1 MMKKRIR
8 KSATIIGTLMILLH
22 SVDYAHGQES
32 GTSAEDEAIFPKGEL
47 GSEEFFRGNV
57 WVTGLIENDDVYN
70 MLGGNVEFEA
80 GARSNWHS
88 HPAGQIL
95 IVTSGIGYHQ
105 IEGEEKEIIKKGDVV
120 QCPPNVNH
128 WHGASEDSGMNHI
141 YLIPNTEKGIVNW
154 GDPVTDEEFLN

>member
-1 MMKKRIR
+1 MNIVAKI
-8 KSATIIGTLMILLH
+8 TVPLLLLL
-22 SVDYAHGQES
+22 SFTGLANGQD
-32 GTSAEDEAIFPKGEL
+32 TQDDAIFAKGNP
-47 GSEEFFRGNV
+47 GPDQFFTGNV

-95 IVTSGIGYHQ
+95 IVTSGTGYHQ
-105 IEGEEKEIIKKGDVV
+105 IEGEPKEVIKKGDVV
-120 QCPPNVNH
+120 KCPPNVNH
-128 WHGASEDSGMNHI
+128 WHGATEDSSMNHI

-154 GDPVTDEEFLN
+154 GDPVTDDEFMN